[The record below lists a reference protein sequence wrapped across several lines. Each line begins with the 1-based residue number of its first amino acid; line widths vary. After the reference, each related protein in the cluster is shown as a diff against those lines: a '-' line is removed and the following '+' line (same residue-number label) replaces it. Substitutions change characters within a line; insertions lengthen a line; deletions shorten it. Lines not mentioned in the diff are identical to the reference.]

1 MTEMTLKSAGALRPT
16 LVDRVRALSS
26 EDVAVG
32 STALAVA
39 GLPLLV
45 PSGPSNVAPAD
56 GFIAIA
62 VVSCLVWAWKTGHVW
77 RFPYLVGIAV
87 FVVGGAVGALAGPVP
102 GTGAVALVQDVALL
116 FWCWAIVNICSTPER
131 MRIILASWSYSSVLW
146 ASVLVLGLL
155 TGSHTLAGQTARE
168 GARTTLTLHDPNYAA
183 NYFFV
188 SLMIVAA
195 AGLPRRL
202 SLRIVAMTVLVIALV
217 STGSNSGIASL
228 VTGGAVVLVLSLYRR
243 RGIVA
248 ALTALLCILL
258 VGYFATTT
266 ISFSGIQQWAQNSK
280 YAFLR
285 DGIGR
290 GESSIS
296 ERSTILH
303 ESLHLYGGGGFLG
316 QGPASTKTRLAAEQA
331 PYVKEAHDDYLAAL
345 LERGAIG
352 VIGLVLLIG
361 ALLQRAFGPA
371 TRSLHRGF
379 AAVVAHPNAIAG
391 AVVGTLVGAAF
402 NELLHARHVWALFG
416 VVAALSLWETEWRA
430 RERS

>member
-1 MTEMTLKSAGALRPT
+1 VTEMTLGGTHALRPT

-45 PSGPSNVAPAD
+45 PGGPLNIAPAD
-56 GFIAIA
+56 GFIAVA
-62 VVSCLVWAWKTGHVW
+62 VVSCLVWAWKTRHVW
-77 RFPYLVGIAV
+77 RFPYLLAITL
-87 FVVGGAVGALAGPVP
+87 FVVGGALGALAGPVP

-116 FWCWAIVNICSTPER
+116 FWCWAIVNICSTPQR
-131 MRIILASWSYSSVLW
+131 MRIVLAAWAYSSVLW
-146 ASVLVLGLL
+146 ASVLVLGLV

-202 SLRIVAMTVLVIALV
+202 SLRITAIVILAIALV
-217 STGSNSGIASL
+217 STGSNSGLASL
-228 VTGGAVVLVLSLYRR
+228 VTGGAVVLVLYLYRR
-243 RGIVA
+243 RGTVA
-248 ALTALLCILL
+248 AVTAVVCMTF
-258 VGYFATTT
+258 VGYFAATT
-266 ISFSGIQQWAQNSK
+266 ISLNGIQQWAQNSN

-290 GESSIS
+290 GESSIT

-303 ESLHLYGGGGFLG
+303 ESLNLFGSGSVLG
-316 QGPASTKTRLAAEQA
+316 QGPVSTKTRLAAEQA
-331 PYVKEAHDDYLAAL
+331 PYVKEAHDDYLASL

-361 ALLQRAFGPA
+361 ALLQRAFAPA

-379 AAVVAHPNAIAG
+379 AAVVAHPNVIAG

-416 VVAALSLWETEWRA
+416 IVAALSIWEAEWRA